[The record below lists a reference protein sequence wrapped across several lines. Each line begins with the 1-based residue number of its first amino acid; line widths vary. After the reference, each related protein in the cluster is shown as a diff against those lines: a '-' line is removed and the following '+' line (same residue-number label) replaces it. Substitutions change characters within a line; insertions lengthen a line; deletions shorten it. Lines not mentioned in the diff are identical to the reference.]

1 MDDILR
7 ILREVVA
14 ASNKQFSDGTDRIKM
29 ICWDVFFNWKTYVVL
44 LFVSV
49 TFLVLLKYEVD
60 RLNPLLLSIAKIH
73 LIVAFL
79 FFLCLRYEDN
89 IFKNASAFVF
99 FLITGLL
106 TFSFFC
112 AYYSFFAGIA
122 LSCFF
127 LFLLA
132 SYLFLAGVLYIFCL
146 VKDLFGGL
154 TRSARKETWID
165 ARVCQ
170 ARKIYDMQLSF
181 FKKIKGGRVSLEDLI
196 AVRRAFALS
205 NSQIR
210 IRFVHGAVVLAL
222 GGGGASLFSISLEL
236 MGVVLL
242 GERYVI
248 LTVFILIV
256 FFMYVAAVKAQEEI
270 DDYLACLDF
279 VIDRLG
285 KDVGER

>member
-1 MDDILR
+1 
-7 ILREVVA
+7 
-14 ASNKQFSDGTDRIKM
+14 
-29 ICWDVFFNWKTYVVL
+29 
-44 LFVSV
+44 
-49 TFLVLLKYEVD
+49 
-60 RLNPLLLSIAKIH
+60 
-73 LIVAFL
+73 
-79 FFLCLRYEDN
+79 
-89 IFKNASAFVF
+89 
-99 FLITGLL
+99 
-106 TFSFFC
+106 
-112 AYYSFFAGIA
+112 
-122 LSCFF
+122 
-127 LFLLA
+127 
-132 SYLFLAGVLYIFCL
+132 
-146 VKDLFGGL
+146 
-154 TRSARKETWID
+154 
-165 ARVCQ
+165 
-170 ARKIYDMQLSF
+170 MQLSF

>member
-1 MDDILR
+1 VDDILR

-154 TRSARKETWID
+154 TRSR
-165 ARVCQ
+165 R
-170 ARKIYDMQLSF
+170 LST
-181 FKKIKGGRVSLEDLI
+181 DL
-196 AVRRAFALS
+196 
-205 NSQIR
+205 
-210 IRFVHGAVVLAL
+210 
-222 GGGGASLFSISLEL
+222 SLFR
-236 MGVVLL
+236 G
-242 GERYVI
+242 
-248 LTVFILIV
+248 
-256 FFMYVAAVKAQEEI
+256 
-270 DDYLACLDF
+270 
-279 VIDRLG
+279 
-285 KDVGER
+285 